1 MTFNKRLNY
10 LVHRNIAFFVTL
22 VIYSVVVF
30 ALWSTGWLFTD
41 VLVTTGIF
49 FILVMSLDL
58 VYGYA
63 GLLSLG
69 HIGFF
74 AVGAYGVA
82 IFANQFGLPW
92 TAGTLLSLVLN
103 AAIGALLGYAFVRLK
118 GAYFLLGTLAF
129 SLMVQALIRVWFQVT
144 GGDAGLGNIPRPDL
158 FGVML
163 QTDLQFGTLVWV
175 VAVTLFWFSMN
186 LTRSRVGRAL
196 RAIRSDEVSAATSGA
211 NVARLKTNVFAL
223 SAIYASLAGSLFAS
237 YNNAVHPDSFSLAAL
252 LELLMMLF
260 FGGEGTIWGGLLGAT
275 IMRILPDVIGPFH
288 AARLLFSGIVFVL
301 IIFLFPQG
309 LAGTINA
316 LLKEIRPSPS
326 KLSSASAD
334 PDDQPLLSQ
343 ERPECC
349 PHASKAPSFSSDVLL
364 QITNLGR
371 SFDGLRAV
379 DAVSFDVRSGHVK
392 SLIGPNGAGKT
403 TVLNLMSG
411 ALNADTGEVLM
422 GGESLSGRRP
432 DQISRLGMQRT
443 FQHERLFTHLSVV
456 ENVMIGCERGAE
468 GSVRELLACT
478 AATGETLEQE
488 IGARKRAME
497 YLALVGLADHAQDLV
512 SDLPHGQRKLVE
524 LARAVAADP
533 RVLLLDE
540 TAAGLNDAEKVK
552 LKRLIRKFCAQ
563 GMAVVL
569 IEHDTDFV
577 MDLSDEIVVMNFGRK
592 IADGRPDEVIRDEA
606 VLAAYLGT

>member
-1 MTFNKRLNY
+1 MTFGERLNY
-10 LVHRNIAFFVTL
+10 LAHRNVAFFVTVAL
-22 VIYSVVVF
+22 YSVVVF

-118 GAYFLLGTLAF
+118 GAYFMLGTLAF
-129 SLMVQALIRVWFQVT
+129 SLMVQALIRVWFSVT

-158 FGVML
+158 FGVTL
-163 QTDLQFGTLVWV
+163 QTDLQFGTLVWIAA
-175 VAVTLFWFSMN
+175 VALFWFSMN

-196 RAIRSDEVSAATSGA
+196 RAIRSDEVSAAASGVH
-211 NVARLKTNVFAL
+211 VARLKTNIFAL

-275 IMRILPDVIGPFH
+275 IMRVLPDVIGPFH

-316 LLKEIRPSPS
+316 LLKRFRGALSRRHLVFADLDDHFLPSP
-326 KLSSASAD
+326 
-334 PDDQPLLSQ
+334 
-343 ERPECC
+343 ERPDRCSC
-349 PHASKAPSFSSDVLL
+349 ASKMPLSPGDVLL

-371 SFDGLRAV
+371 SFEGLRAV
-379 DAVSFDVRSGHVK
+379 DAVSFEVRSGQVK

-411 ALNADTGEVLM
+411 ALRADTGEIVM
-422 GGESLSGRRP
+422 GGEALHGRRP
-432 DQISRLGMQRT
+432 DQISRLGLQRT
-443 FQHERLFTHLSVV
+443 FQHERLFTHLTVI
-456 ENVMIGCERGAE
+456 ENVMIGCEGGAE
-468 GSVRELLACT
+468 GSLGELVACT
-478 AATGETLEQE
+478 AATGATLEQE
-488 IGARKRAME
+488 VDARKRAAD
-497 YLALVGLADHAQDLV
+497 YLGMVGLADHADDLV
-512 SDLPHGQRKLVE
+512 GDLPHGQRKLVE
-524 LARAVAADP
+524 LARAISAGP

-540 TAAGLNDAEKVK
+540 TAAGLNDAEKAK
-552 LKRLIRKFCAQ
+552 LKRLIRQFCAQ

-592 IADGRPDEVIRDEA
+592 IADGRPDEVSCDEA